1 MLKKYNLPTRILK
14 NKYKNYQIIH
24 DEIYKFVFVDK
35 KKIGQF
41 PRYISLKKIGNPKI
55 KLLDDFNLL
64 NETISKFL
72 Y

>member
-1 MLKKYNLPTRILK
+1 M
-14 NKYKNYQIIH
+14 
-24 DEIYKFVFVDK
+24 KFTNIFVDK
-35 KKIGQF
+35 KNCKF
-41 PRYISLKKIGNPKI
+41 PRYISLKKIGSPRI